1 MSAERKP
8 GPNDCLT
15 AQDIVEQYG
24 MNPVVVESLMRN
36 LGKRDLV
43 FRIDGFKRD
52 FVRRRDVEPHSLG
65 GTKCA

>member
-1 MSAERKP
+1 MPERKP
-8 GPNDCLT
+8 DDCLT

-24 MNPVVVESLMRN
+24 MNPRVVESLLRN

-43 FRIDGFKRD
+43 FRINGFKRD
-52 FVRRRDVEPHSLG
+52 FVRRRDIEPQSLG

>member
-1 MSAERKP
+1 MTQRRP
-8 GPNDCLT
+8 DDLLT

-24 MNPVVVESLMRN
+24 INPVVVESLLRN
-36 LGKRDLV
+36 LGRRDLV

-65 GTKCA
+65 GTTCV

>member
-1 MSAERKP
+1 MPERRP
-8 GPNDCLT
+8 DDCLT

-24 MNPVVVESLMRN
+24 MNPTVVESLLRN

-52 FVRRRDVEPHSLG
+52 FVRRRDIEPQSLG